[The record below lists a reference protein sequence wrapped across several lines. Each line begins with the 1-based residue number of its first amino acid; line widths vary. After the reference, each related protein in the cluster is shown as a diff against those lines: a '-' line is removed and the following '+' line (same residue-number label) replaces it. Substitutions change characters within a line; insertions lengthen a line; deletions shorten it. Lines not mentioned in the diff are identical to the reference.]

1 MTRTEDD
8 LSHDGAFSDV
18 STISTSP
25 VAQEDNGKYT
35 PNKDQSL
42 IKWAVLI
49 DRFLY
54 STTVQNFTLILLISC
69 YKTDYRGRPLARP
82 KNRLLSIFFIKNYFI
97 RKIVLCMGI
106 SIRNL

>member
-54 STTVQNFTLILLISC
+54 STTVQNFILLISC
-69 YKTDYRGRPLARP
+69 YKTDYRGRPLAWP
-82 KNRLLSIFFIKNYFI
+82 KNRF
-97 RKIVLCMGI
+97 G
-106 SIRNL
+106 

>member
-35 PNKDQSL
+35 P
-42 IKWAVLI
+42 
-49 DRFLY
+49 
-54 STTVQNFTLILLISC
+54 
-69 YKTDYRGRPLARP
+69 
-82 KNRLLSIFFIKNYFI
+82 KNRLLSIFLLETI
-97 RKIVLCMGI
+97 L
-106 SIRNL
+106 